1 VNTHEEAQRGRTA
14 EQLLESPMFREAMD
28 GIRAGIIEKWR
39 SCPIRDREGQHELKL
54 MDKLLSDIEGYIK
67 QVADSGKMAK
77 ITLERE
83 EKLEKLNKAG
93 VY

>member
-1 VNTHEEAQRGRTA
+1 
-14 EQLLESPMFREAMD
+14 MFREAMD